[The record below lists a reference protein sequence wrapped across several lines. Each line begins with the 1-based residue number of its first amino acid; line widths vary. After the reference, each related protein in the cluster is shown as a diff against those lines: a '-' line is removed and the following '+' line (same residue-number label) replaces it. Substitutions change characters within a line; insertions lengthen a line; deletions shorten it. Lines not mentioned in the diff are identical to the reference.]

1 MRDSFPANQVYTI
14 YSHSKQ
20 RANPAMYTGTGGNIL
35 LYFRLYEYL
44 RRRNIQEESRKA
56 RAEAELALT
65 TNLMVLAEC

>member
-1 MRDSFPANQVYTI
+1 
-14 YSHSKQ
+14 
-20 RANPAMYTGTGGNIL
+20 MYTGTGGNIL